1 MPPLGLSCPVL
12 RWTLDSVVVPVLA
25 RCKPGQT
32 TACCPHYP
40 PSPAIT
46 QHSPHNTHRSNAHH
60 PPPTTH
66 HPPPATRAACT
77 HARTHTRSKQAASK
91 QHTHTPAHTCV
102 SEVLVSVYGTG
113 GGDKGCGASI
123 VCCMAGIGCAWD
135 AFGGITY
142 DVNELPALVETC
154 WKLHPTT

>member
-46 QHSPHNTHRSNAHH
+46 QHNTHHTTPTAQT
-60 PPPTTH
+60 PTTH
-66 HPPPATRAACT
+66 HPPHITHHPPHEQLAHT
-77 HARTHTRSKQAASK
+77 HAHTHAASK
-91 QHTHTPAHTCV
+91 QQASNTHTHTRTHMCV
-102 SEVLVSVYGTG
+102 RSACQCVRDRRRRQRLWCVNRVLHGW
-113 GGDKGCGASI
+113 DWMRMGCIRRS
-123 VCCMAGIGCAWD
+123 
-135 AFGGITY
+135 
-142 DVNELPALVETC
+142 
-154 WKLHPTT
+154 PTTSMSCLHW

>member
-91 QHTHTPAHTCV
+91 QHTHTHPHTHVCQKCLSVCTGPEAATKVVMRQSCVAWLGLDAHGMHSAV
-102 SEVLVSVYGTG
+102 S
-113 GGDKGCGASI
+113 
-123 VCCMAGIGCAWD
+123 
-135 AFGGITY
+135 
-142 DVNELPALVETC
+142 
-154 WKLHPTT
+154 PTTSMSCLHW